1 MPRKV
6 WLLVIGMIINVTGSS
21 FLWPFNTIYIH
32 NYLGKSLS
40 VAGMALMVNSLAGV
54 AGNITG
60 GIMFDKLG
68 GYKSIL
74 SGIVVTLLSIAGLVF
89 FHGWP
94 LYVLW
99 LALIGLGSG
108 MVFPS
113 MYAMVG
119 AVWPEGGRR
128 AFNAM
133 YVGQN
138 VGVALGSALG
148 GLVASYRIDYI
159 FLANLS
165 LYFVFFVLACIGFKN
180 MQVTIEKKAEVLEKK
195 KRSWK
200 VTPSFSALLMM
211 CFAYLLCWFAY
222 VQWIGT
228 IASHMHDLK
237 ISLRSYSL
245 LWTVNGALI
254 VLAQPFVSAVIR
266 KLKLSLKQQIIM
278 GTVIFMVSFAVVS
291 QAEQFALF
299 MIGMV
304 ILTIGEMFVWPAVP
318 TIANDLAP
326 IGKVGFY
333 QGVVNSAATGGRMF
347 GPWIGGLI
355 VDAFNI
361 QVLFMMLLA
370 MLMISIVIASIY
382 DHRLKAKKSIE
393 QKIAI

>member
-32 NYLGKSLS
+32 NHLGKSLS
-40 VAGMALMVNSLAGV
+40 VAGMALMINSLAGII
-54 AGNITG
+54 GNIAG

-74 SGIVVTLLSIAGLVF
+74 SGIIITLFSIVGLVF

-108 MVFPS
+108 VVFPS
-113 MYAMVG
+113 MYAMIG

-138 VGVALGSALG
+138 VGVALGSAFG

-159 FLANLS
+159 FLANLA
-165 LYFVFFVLACIGFKN
+165 LYFVFFVIVFIGFKN
-180 MQVTIEKKAEVLEKK
+180 MQVTIKKKAEMQKEKK
-195 KRSWK
+195 VWK
-200 VTPSFSALLMM
+200 LTPFFRALLVM
-211 CFAYLLCWFAY
+211 CCAYAICWFAY
-222 VQWIGT
+222 VQWQGT
-228 IASHMHDLK
+228 IASHMQDLK

-254 VLAQPFVSAVIR
+254 VLAQPLISAIIR
-266 KLKLSLKQQIIM
+266 KLNRSLKQQIII
-278 GTVIFMVSFAVVS
+278 GTIIFMVSFTVVA
-291 QAEQFALF
+291 QAEQFELF
-299 MIGMV
+299 MTGMV

-318 TIANDLAP
+318 TIANNLAP
-326 IGKVGFY
+326 QGREGFY

-347 GPWIGGLI
+347 GPWAGGLI

-361 QVLFMMLLA
+361 EVLFMAILA
-370 MLMISIVIASIY
+370 MLMISIVAASIY
-382 DHRLKAKKSIE
+382 DRKLKAKETIE
-393 QKIAI
+393 QKIAA